1 MKTIIYTRSKS
12 KYTIDHNMHMI
23 TGENKNINPI
33 YYYGEPN
40 ILLGFPAYFQT
51 DRGTWKTSA
60 IVKVEEG
67 PKDHTYK
74 LFSSTDKQLENFE
87 TRYAYSHFREEPVA
101 IERPMQISNGSDLTE
116 GKVVFQ
122 TVGSDIQIT
131 MYPRK
136 IERGAFY
143 IPTQFGEAVV
153 YGMKVYTAHH
163 THIFYEGD
171 VFFA

>member
-1 MKTIIYTRSKS
+1 MANQIFC
-12 KYTIDHNMHMI
+12 
-23 TGENKNINPI
+23 
-33 YYYGEPN
+33 
-40 ILLGFPAYFQT
+40 LAFQHISRQT
-51 DRGTWKTSA
+51 AGTWKTSA